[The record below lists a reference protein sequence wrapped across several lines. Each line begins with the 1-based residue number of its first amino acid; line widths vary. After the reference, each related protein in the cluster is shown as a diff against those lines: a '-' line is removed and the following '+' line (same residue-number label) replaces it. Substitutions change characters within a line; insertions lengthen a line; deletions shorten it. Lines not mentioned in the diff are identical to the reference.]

1 MYNFLTAYTGE
12 LAGLFT
18 SLCWSFTS
26 IFFTLSG
33 RIVGSPVV
41 NRTRLIL
48 ALVMVAGVHWV
59 TQGQVFPVDA
69 EIERW
74 GWFALSGVV
83 GFALGDASLF
93 QAFVMI
99 GPRLAMLMLSL
110 HPVIGTILAWVL
122 LGERLS
128 AAELLGIALAVSGV
142 AWVVTDRQNTNRETG
157 DSLANTDRRYYVI
170 GILFGLGGALGQ
182 AVGFIASKQGLEGD
196 FPTLS
201 GNIIRL
207 LIATVTIWT
216 FSALNGSAM
225 KGIQTLREKPQAIK
239 FILAG
244 SVAGPFIGVWA
255 SLVAVDRAPV
265 GIASTLTSLA
275 PIILIPLGRLFFKER
290 ITPRA
295 IVGTALALAGIVIL
309 FLDQEIIEFAERFV

>member
-1 MYNFLTAYTGE
+1 MGRNLLTAYTGE

-41 NRTRLIL
+41 NRTRLIF

-74 GWFALSGVV
+74 GWFALSGVM

-128 AAELLGIALAVSGV
+128 AAELLGIGLAVSGV
-142 AWVVTDRQNTNRETG
+142 AWVVTDRMNG
-157 DSLANTDRRYYVI
+157 DSLANTDRRYYSI

-182 AVGFIASKQGLEGD
+182 SVGFIASKQGLAGD
-196 FPTLS
+196 FPELS

-207 LIATVTIWT
+207 LIATVTIWA

-225 KGIQTLREKPQAIK
+225 KGVQTLREKPQAIK

-244 SVAGPFIGVWA
+244 SVVGPFIGVWA

-275 PIILIPLGRLFFKER
+275 PIILIPLSRLFFKER
-290 ITPRA
+290 ITQRA
-295 IVGTALALAGIVIL
+295 VMGTVLALAGIVIL
-309 FLDQEIIEFAERFV
+309 FLD

>member
-1 MYNFLTAYTGE
+1 MGRNLLTAYTGE

-33 RIVGSPVV
+33 RIVGSPAV

-69 EIERW
+69 DIERW

-128 AAELLGIALAVSGV
+128 AAELLGIGLAVSGV
-142 AWVVTDRQNTNRETG
+142 AWVVTDRMNG
-157 DSLANTDRRYYVI
+157 DSLANTDRRYYSI

-182 AVGFIASKQGLEGD
+182 SVGFIASKQGLAGD
-196 FPTLS
+196 FPELS

-207 LIATVTIWT
+207 LIATVTIWA

-225 KGIQTLREKPQAIK
+225 KGVQTLREKPQAIK

-244 SVAGPFIGVWA
+244 SVVGPFIGVWA

-275 PIILIPLGRLFFKER
+275 PIILIPLSRLFFKER
-290 ITPRA
+290 ITQRA
-295 IVGTALALAGIVIL
+295 VMGTVLALAGIVIL
-309 FLDQEIIEFAERFV
+309 FLD